1 MIYEETRDI
10 LAHFFHR
17 GGAIIFVP
25 LTSKRVEIG
34 IYIPLMK
41 MTVATSRT
49 RIARLELCPTSVVK
63 AACAY
68 KIFDEDRFFKFAG
81 SQKIF
86 RPKDAP

>member
-1 MIYEETRDI
+1 MIYVYVFNMDK
-10 LAHFFHR
+10 
-17 GGAIIFVP
+17 AIIFVP

-41 MTVATSRT
+41 MTVATSRS

-68 KIFDEDRFFKFAG
+68 KIFDEDRFFKFDD
-81 SQKIF
+81 SQKMF